1 MLYAGPARNENEV
14 ECAVV
19 LAGQVFDQTTGNVS
33 SSVER
38 KHFQVREHPGAGK
51 DSVIVVSLDGKGVIG
66 TTFLIDRIFPRGQAS
81 IRGTFLSSFCVDPSL
96 RAQGY
101 SRVLMAAALQACSTR
116 STAIALVIARRAV
129 DRFYT
134 KFGFWGLSQ
143 YSKLT
148 VEAAALA
155 EISVAG
161 FRLRRASP
169 ADIPQCNDKYAFA
182 YKDSFGHCVRDRQ
195 TWEYILKKC
204 GYLCVP
210 VSVIE
215 KEAVIIGYAVHDES
229 GNIHEIGCDNT
240 PDARTAL
247 AVLARSA
254 AAKLLTVHIPPIHP
268 AVRALEGFDVT
279 LATRECPFG
288 GHMVKVVDPVQLVD
302 AAVCRIEQLARSKNT
317 PPGTEDADGVCLAWD
332 GEKACV
338 SLHSHMD
345 SVASVARLLGVARVS
360 SAGRPLTFDPP
371 VSFNIP
377 LVDQI

>member
-1 MLYAGPARNENEV
+1 MLYAGPARDQNEA
-14 ECAVV
+14 ECAVA
-19 LAGQVFDQTTGNVS
+19 LAGQVFDQATGNVS
-33 SSVER
+33 SAVER
-38 KHFQVREHPGAGK
+38 KHFQIREHPGAGK

-66 TTFLIDRIFPRGQAS
+66 TTFLIDRVFPRGQTS

-101 SRVLMAAALQACSTR
+101 SRILMAAALQACSTR
-116 STAIALVIARRAV
+116 SAAIALVIARRAV
-129 DRFYT
+129 DRFYN

-148 VEAAALA
+148 VEAAALD

-161 FRLRRASP
+161 FRLRRALP

-204 GYLCVP
+204 VYLCVQ

-215 KEAVIIGYAVHDES
+215 KESVIIGYAVHDES
-229 GNIHEIGCDNT
+229 GNIHEIGVGST
-240 PDARTAL
+240 GDARITLAL
-247 AVLARSA
+247 LSRSA

-288 GHMVKVVDPVQLVD
+288 GHMVKVIDPMQLVD
-302 AAVCRIEQLARSKNT
+302 AAVCRIEQLARSRNLAS
-317 PPGTEDADGVCLAWD
+317 GSENADGVCLTWD
-332 GEKACV
+332 GEKAGV
-338 SLHSHMD
+338 FLHSHMD

-360 SAGRPLTFDPP
+360 STCRPLTFDPP